1 MPSVRRVQD
10 YDTVLILMGWDKDG
24 NLRITEESEWESD
37 FEWKAEPRL
46 ICLHVPIT
54 ARPKKRQPL
63 HLWLDL
69 LNPVPE
75 ALVSTECKSSV
86 S

>member
-24 NLRITEESEWESD
+24 NLRITEDGEWEPD
-37 FEWKAEPRL
+37 FDWKGEPRL

-69 LNPVPE
+69 LSSNPEVRATVE
-75 ALVSTECKSSV
+75 SK
-86 S
+86 